1 MPRIEGKLITD
12 FRGRISGVIAVTLQ
26 LAFSWSR
33 RSPGREKSVAR
44 SVRRKIR
51 RRVLSRR
58 LRQRGGGAGG
68 EGGETGTRGT
78 AIRTN
83 IKHRR
88 IMHNARDIARAGCSS
103 EYKCL
108 SRWRNATS
116 FRASSFERA
125 AALHSL
131 LLLLSPLPLRRRR
144 YSPLALSLS
153 PSPRRDL

>member
-33 RSPGREKSVAR
+33 RSGRAEKSV
-44 SVRRKIR
+44 VRRKIR
-51 RRVLSRR
+51 WRVLSRR
-58 LRQRGGGAGG
+58 LRQRGGAGG
-68 EGGETGTRGT
+68 ERGETGTRGT

-116 FRASSFERA
+116 FRASSLHSRGA
-125 AALHSL
+125 AGGALHS

-144 YSPLALSLS
+144 YSPLALSFS